1 MVRILKYLALCMLL
15 GLPSSGVRGDITY
28 NVTADYSPTI
38 NPNGVWTYGWQLE
51 SALGAA
57 AINVFDTN
65 SNFSGAHADFNFW
78 SSSALSVVPFAG
90 KQQSN
95 VDSGDQSGTLYKAN
109 QVAMHA
115 GNSGADVA
123 AAVIRFTAPTA
134 GNYRID
140 EAIFEYRSN
149 IPGNSVYVFNNG
161 TKIFEDTTG
170 VRGTQNLMASQILQ
184 LSSGGYIDFI
194 VGSRN
199 GATNST
205 TTQLNAV
212 ITQVTAVPEPS
223 SVALV
228 LVSAV
233 GVGFVRFRRRG

>member
-1 MVRILKYLALCMLL
+1 MVRILKCLALCFTLW
-15 GLPSSGVRGDITY
+15 LPSSGVRGDITY
-28 NVTADYSPTI
+28 NVTTDYSPTI
-38 NPNGVWTYGWQLE
+38 NPNGVWTYGWQLD

-57 AINVFDTN
+57 AINVFDAN
-65 SNFSGAHADFNFW
+65 GNFSGGHADFNAW
-78 SSSALSVVPFAG
+78 SSSSLGVVPYVG

-95 VDSGDQSGTLYKAN
+95 VDSGDESGTLFNAN

-115 GNSGADVA
+115 GNSGANVA

-149 IPGNSVYVFNNG
+149 IPGNSVYVFNSG

-170 VRGTQNLMASQILQ
+170 PRGTQNSMAAQILQ
-184 LSSGGYIDFI
+184 LSTGDYLDFI

-199 GATNST
+199 GAINST
-205 TTQLNAV
+205 TTQLNAIV
-212 ITQVTAVPEPS
+212 TQVTAVPEPS

-228 LVSAV
+228 LISAGGVS
-233 GVGFVRFRRRG
+233 FVRFRRRS

>member
-1 MVRILKYLALCMLL
+1 MGRILKCLALCLIL
-15 GLPSSGVRGDITY
+15 CLPSSRVRGDITY
-28 NVTADYSPTI
+28 NVTSEYSSTF
-38 NPNGVWTYGWQLE
+38 NPSGVWTYGWQLD
-51 SALGAA
+51 SAVGAA
-57 AINVFDTN
+57 AINVFDAN
-65 SNFSGAHADFNFW
+65 GNASGGHADFNLW
-78 SSSALSVVPFAG
+78 SSSALGSGPFVG

-95 VDSGDQSGTLYKAN
+95 FDSGDESGTLFNAN

-115 GNSGADVA
+115 GNSGAGAA

-140 EAIFEYRSN
+140 EAIFEYRSD

-170 VRGTQNLMASQILQ
+170 PRGTQNSMAAQILQ

-212 ITQVTAVPEPS
+212 ISQVTAVPEPS

-228 LVSAV
+228 LISAGGVS
-233 GVGFVRFRRRG
+233 FVRIRRRI